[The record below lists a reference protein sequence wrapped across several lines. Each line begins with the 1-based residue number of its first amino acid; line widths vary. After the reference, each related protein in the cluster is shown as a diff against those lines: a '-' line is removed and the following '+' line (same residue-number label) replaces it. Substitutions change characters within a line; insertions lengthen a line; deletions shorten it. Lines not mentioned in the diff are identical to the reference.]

1 MEELRVGWV
10 IGDDSQLA
18 GHSSVTTQHL
28 APRQYLVGGSSLD
41 SCFRQRHNPGMTV
54 TAHAES
60 RFLSPLRY
68 FQQIP
73 SAGLLVV
80 QLLGILMYPW
90 METSPGGRAVFNAF
104 GLLVLGFALRVVRR
118 SPWLT
123 WLALMPAITVVVLS
137 VVHAVAPHP
146 ALPVVIAAVESGFY
160 FYAAG
165 SLIAYMLQ
173 DWVATTDELF
183 AAGATFTLLA
193 WAFAYAYVAC
203 DAILPGSFSAPIN
216 PEGPRTWVEL
226 LFLSVAVLSSVGLSD
241 ILPVTGM
248 GRALVMLE
256 SFAGVMYMA
265 LVVSRL
271 ISL

>member
-1 MEELRVGWV
+1 M
-10 IGDDSQLA
+10 
-18 GHSSVTTQHL
+18 
-28 APRQYLVGGSSLD
+28 
-41 SCFRQRHNPGMTV
+41 
-54 TAHAES
+54 
-60 RFLSPLRY
+60 SPLGYLRRT
-68 FQQIP
+68 P
-73 SAGLLVV
+73 SAGLLLV
-80 QLLGILMYPW
+80 QLFGILLYPW
-90 METSPGGRAVFNAF
+90 IETSPRGRAVFGAF
-104 GLLVLGFALRVVRR
+104 GLLVLGVALRVVRR

-123 WLALMPAITVVVLS
+123 WLGLALAIGVVTLS
-137 VVHAVAPHP
+137 VAHAIAPHP
-146 ALPVVIAAVESGFY
+146 ALPAAIAIVESVFY

-183 AAGATFTLLA
+183 AAAATFTLLA
-193 WAFAYAYVAC
+193 WAFAYLYAAC

-216 PEGPRTWVEL
+216 PTGQRTWMEL

-248 GRALVMLE
+248 ARAFVMLE

-271 ISL
+271 ISLTMLRRDRT

>member
-1 MEELRVGWV
+1 
-10 IGDDSQLA
+10 
-18 GHSSVTTQHL
+18 
-28 APRQYLVGGSSLD
+28 
-41 SCFRQRHNPGMTV
+41 V
-54 TAHAES
+54 TA
-60 RFLSPLRY
+60 LGYLRRT
-68 FQQIP
+68 P
-73 SAGLLVV
+73 SAGLLLV
-80 QLLGILMYPW
+80 QLVGILLYPW
-90 METSPGGRAVFNAF
+90 MEAAPRGRALFGAF
-104 GLLVLGFALRVVRR
+104 GLLILGGALRVVRR

-123 WLALMPAITVVVLS
+123 WLGVVLGVVVVTLS
-137 VVHAVAPHP
+137 AVHAVAPHP
-146 ALPVVIAAVESGFY
+146 ALPIAIAAVQSVFY

-193 WAFAYAYVAC
+193 WAFAYAYAAC
-203 DAILPGSFSAPIN
+203 EATAPGSFSAPIH
-216 PEGPRTWVEL
+216 PQGPRSWMEL

-248 GRALVMLE
+248 ARALVMLE

-271 ISL
+271 VSLTMLERDRT

>member
-1 MEELRVGWV
+1 VSALDYLRR
-10 IGDDSQLA
+10 
-18 GHSSVTTQHL
+18 T
-28 APRQYLVGGSSLD
+28 
-41 SCFRQRHNPGMTV
+41 
-54 TAHAES
+54 
-60 RFLSPLRY
+60 
-68 FQQIP
+68 P
-73 SAGLLVV
+73 SAGLLLV
-80 QLLGILMYPW
+80 QLLGILLYPW
-90 METSPGGRAVFNAF
+90 METSPRGRAVFGAF
-104 GLLVLGFALRVVRR
+104 GLLILGVALRVVRR

-123 WLALMPAITVVVLS
+123 WLALVLAVGVVALS
-137 VVHAVAPHP
+137 VVHAIAPHP
-146 ALPVVIAAVESGFY
+146 ALPIAIAVVEAVFY

-193 WAFAYAYVAC
+193 WAFAHAYAAC
-203 DAILPGSFSAPIN
+203 DAMVPGSFTAPIT
-216 PEGPRTWVEL
+216 PQGPRTWTEL

-248 GRALVMLE
+248 ARALVMLE

-271 ISL
+271 ISLTMLQRDRT

>member
-1 MEELRVGWV
+1 MTETASPASRIV
-10 IGDDSQLA
+10 LA
-18 GHSSVTTQHL
+18 
-28 APRQYLVGGSSLD
+28 
-41 SCFRQRHNPGMTV
+41 
-54 TAHAES
+54 
-60 RFLSPLRY
+60 LRY
-68 FQQIP
+68 FQRIP
-73 SAGLLVV
+73 SAGLLFV

-90 METSPGGRAVFNAF
+90 METLPRGRAVFNAF
-104 GLLVLGFALRVVRR
+104 GLLVLGVALRVVRR

-123 WLALMPAITVVVLS
+123 WLALMLAIVVVVLS
-137 VVHAVAPHP
+137 VVHAVTMHT
-146 ALPVVIAAVESGFY
+146 ALPIVIATVESVFY

-203 DAILPGSFSAPIN
+203 DAILPGSFSAPVN
-216 PEGPRTWVEL
+216 PEGPRTWIEL

-248 GRALVMLE
+248 ARALVMLE
-256 SFAGVMYMA
+256 SFAGVMYVA

-271 ISL
+271 ISLTMLRRDRA

>member
-1 MEELRVGWV
+1 MPEAGSLSADVLDTSFGSPQNRFMT
-10 IGDDSQLA
+10 LA
-18 GHSSVTTQHL
+18 AYPASGFVL
-28 APRQYLVGGSSLD
+28 A
-41 SCFRQRHNPGMTV
+41 
-54 TAHAES
+54 
-60 RFLSPLRY
+60 LRY
-68 FQQIP
+68 FRRIP

-80 QLLGILMYPW
+80 QLLGIVMYPW
-90 METSPGGRAVFNAF
+90 METSPGGRAVFSAF
-104 GLLVLGFALRVVRR
+104 GLLVLGVALRVVRR

-123 WLALMPAITVVVLS
+123 WLALVLAIVVVVLS
-137 VVHAVAPHP
+137 VVHAIAPHP
-146 ALPVVIAAVESGFY
+146 ALPVVIAAVESVFY

-193 WAFAYAYVAC
+193 WAFAYAFVAC

-216 PEGPRTWVEL
+216 PQGPRTWMEL

-241 ILPVTGM
+241 ILPVTGTA
-248 GRALVMLE
+248 RALVMLE
-256 SFAGVMYMA
+256 SFGGVMYMA

-271 ISL
+271 ISLTMLRRDRV